1 MGMWPVSTG
10 SPNHKKCKQDEEPM
24 RTRSKYEGQ
33 APSLAKSW
41 LPLVLHLPGWQY
53 NRLCTSYRNHT
64 LFHTSV
70 KCSHSTQSSSN
81 HSKRKRFLLR
91 GDWTDSIQ
99 CFTVDKFTRKESKK
113 EGKRRRSDVSENS
126 FASANSL
133 ESFSSGS
140 SGGSV
145 SVDTS
150 TPKTLWSFQ
159 ERPANSKQVLNES
172 VVNTEN
178 IHLTGLISRLQ

>member
-1 MGMWPVSTG
+1 MWPLGTG
-10 SPNHKKCKQDEEPM
+10 LLSVVKPKTG
-24 RTRSKYEGQ
+24 R
-33 APSLAKSW
+33 
-41 LPLVLHLPGWQY
+41 
-53 NRLCTSYRNHT
+53 
-64 LFHTSV
+64 TSV
-70 KCSHSTQSSSN
+70 LRYKNHPLFRISVKSSHATQSSSN
-81 HSKRKRFLLR
+81 RSKRKRFLLR

-159 ERPANSKQVLNES
+159 ERPANSKQVLHEC
-172 VVNTEN
+172 VVS
-178 IHLTGLISRLQ
+178 TGNCRNVRALGKSMVDFRY

>member
-1 MGMWPVSTG
+1 MYFFLF
-10 SPNHKKCKQDEEPM
+10 
-24 RTRSKYEGQ
+24 RT
-33 APSLAKSW
+33 LVKS
-41 LPLVLHLPGWQY
+41 
-53 NRLCTSYRNHT
+53 
-64 LFHTSV
+64 
-70 KCSHSTQSSSN
+70 SHSTQSSSN

-113 EGKRRRSDVSENS
+113 EGKRRRSDTSETS

-150 TPKTLWSFQ
+150 TPKSLWSFQ
-159 ERPANSKQVLNES
+159 ERPANSKQVQLEFVVSMGCQMVTSEIRKKPCLFCLNS
-172 VVNTEN
+172 NKFP
-178 IHLTGLISRLQ
+178 RLKT